1 MKDIAS
7 LNINQYELVIFDWDG
22 TLLNSSESY
31 FMWDRLYV
39 KRFYDS
45 DLSLEYLHD
54 LAAKLKTVQPDHSQ
68 DSSYFRYLDVTY
80 GNGKTPI
87 ETIWSNLYSLSDEV
101 RSGIDYKNGAPAVLA
116 ALRRYKYLKLALA
129 TNAER
134 KDLEFYSS
142 KDALTFLQL
151 NPLQF
156 FDKVVTL
163 DEVARPKPHPE
174 TFQKVIE
181 HFAVSP
187 DKVLI
192 FEDSLSGV
200 TAAKEAGCTVVA
212 IYDDMSQKDR
222 EAINDRADFSVGS
235 WYAILAVIGDESV

>member
-1 MKDIAS
+1 VKDIAT
-7 LNINQYELVIFDWDG
+7 LNVNKYELVIFDWDG

-31 FMWDRLYV
+31 FMWDHLYV
-39 KRFYDS
+39 KRFYDTNV
-45 DLSLEYLHD
+45 SLEYLHD
-54 LAAKLKTVQPDHSQ
+54 LAAKLKTVQPDHSN
-68 DSSYFRYLDVTY
+68 DNPYFRYLDVTY

-87 ETIWSNLYSLSDEV
+87 ETIWSNVYSLSDEI
-101 RSGIDYKNGAPAVLA
+101 RAGIDYKDGAPAVLI
-116 ALRRYKYLKLALA
+116 ALRRYAHLKLALA

-142 KDALTFLQL
+142 KDALTFSQI

-163 DEVARPKPHPE
+163 NEVAHPKPHPE
-174 TFQKVIE
+174 TFQKVIDY
-181 HFAVSP
+181 FSVSA

-200 TAAKEAGCTVVA
+200 IAAKEAGCAVVA
-212 IYDDMSQKDR
+212 IHDDMSQKDR
-222 EAINDRADFSVGS
+222 EAIDSKTDFSVKS
-235 WYAILAVIGDESV
+235 WYDILTTIGDESV

>member
-1 MKDIAS
+1 MQDLTS

-31 FMWDRLYV
+31 FVWDRLYV
-39 KRFYDS
+39 KRFYAI

-54 LAAKLKTVQPDHSQ
+54 LAAKLKTVQPDHTQ
-68 DSSYFRYLDVTY
+68 DNPYFRYLDVVY
-80 GNGKTPI
+80 GDGKTSI

-101 RSGIDYKNGAPAVLA
+101 RAEVDYKDGAPAVLA
-116 ALRRYKYLKLALA
+116 ALRRYAHLKLALA

-142 KDALTFLQL
+142 KDALTFSQI

-163 DEVARPKPHPE
+163 DEVTRPKPHPE

-181 HFAVSP
+181 YFAVSP
-187 DKVLI
+187 DKVLV
-192 FEDSLSGV
+192 FEDSLSGII
-200 TAAKEAGCTVVA
+200 AAKEAGCTVVA
-212 IYDDMSQKDR
+212 LEDNMSQKDR
-222 EAINDRADFSVGS
+222 KVIDDKANFSVKS
-235 WYAILAVIGDESV
+235 WYDILTVIGDESV

>member
-7 LNINQYELVIFDWDG
+7 LDINQYELVIFDWDG
-22 TLLNSSESY
+22 TLLDSSRSY
-31 FMWDRLYV
+31 IAWDRLYV
-39 KRFYDS
+39 KRFYDT
-45 DLSLEYLHD
+45 DLSLNYLHD
-54 LAAKLKTVQPDHSQ
+54 LAAKLKTVQPDHTQ
-68 DSSYFRYLDVTY
+68 DNPYFRYLDVTY

-87 ETIWSNLYSLSDEV
+87 ETIWSNVYSLSDEI
-101 RSGIDYKNGAPAVLA
+101 RAAIDYKDRAPAVLT
-116 ALRRYKYLKLALA
+116 ALRRYAHLKLAIA

-142 KDALTFLQL
+142 KDALTFSQI

-163 DEVARPKPHPE
+163 DEVAHPKPHPE
-174 TFQKVIE
+174 TFQQVVEYYAI
-181 HFAVSP
+181 SP

-200 TAAKEAGCTVVA
+200 IAAKEAGCTVVA
-212 IYDDMSQKDR
+212 LHDDMSQKDR
-222 EAINDRADFSVGS
+222 KAIDEKANFSVKS
-235 WYAILAVIGDESV
+235 WYDILAIIGDKSV